1 MIAVKYGVKWI
12 DTTISGMG
20 RGPGNTQT
28 ELAII
33 ELEKETQK
41 KNVDIIPLTKL
52 VNKEFRNL
60 KLKFNWGTNPYYYM
74 AGIWGI
80 HPSFV
85 QEMIVRR
92 FF

>member
-1 MIAVKYGVKWI
+1 
-12 DTTISGMG
+12 MG

-52 VNKEFRNL
+52 VNKE
-60 KLKFNWGTNPYYYM
+60 T
-74 AGIWGI
+74 
-80 HPSFV
+80 
-85 QEMIVRR
+85 
-92 FF
+92 

>member
-1 MIAVKYGVKWI
+1 MDRYYNQRYGSR
-12 DTTISGMG
+12 T
-20 RGPGNTQT
+20 GNTQT

-41 KNVDIIPLTKL
+41 KKDIIPLTKL
-52 VNKEFRNL
+52 VNKVRNL

-80 HPSFV
+80 HHHLCK
-85 QEMIVRR
+85 R
-92 FF
+92 